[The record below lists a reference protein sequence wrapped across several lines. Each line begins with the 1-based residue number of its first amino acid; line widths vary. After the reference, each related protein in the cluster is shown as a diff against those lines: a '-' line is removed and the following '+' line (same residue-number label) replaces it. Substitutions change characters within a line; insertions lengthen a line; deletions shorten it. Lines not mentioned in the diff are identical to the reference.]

1 MIGVIE
7 KALERFPQIGHRFI
21 CAVTISLDIQ
31 LNAVGDENT
40 LGVFGYGVIEIFCH
54 GNWGRQST
62 ACGAIG

>member
-40 LGVFGYGVIEIFCH
+40 LGVYGVIEIFCH
-54 GNWGRQST
+54 GNWGR
-62 ACGAIG
+62 